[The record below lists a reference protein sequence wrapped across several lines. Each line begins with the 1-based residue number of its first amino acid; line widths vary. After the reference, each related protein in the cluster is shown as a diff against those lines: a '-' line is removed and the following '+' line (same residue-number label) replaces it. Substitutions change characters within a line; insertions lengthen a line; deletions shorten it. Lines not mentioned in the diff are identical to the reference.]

1 MFSSSLNIGTTRL
14 MLWRTARA
22 YRPIHS
28 PPVTQR
34 AVTPDRPDR
43 YIALVLAIVTAAS
56 RLPFMAERLWEWDSV
71 LYARALEQGF
81 HVDEVLPGM
90 RPHPPGYIFYVA
102 SAAIGRLL
110 GLDSDHALV
119 AVSVVASGVAV
130 AATYLLCRRFA
141 GRTISLALAIAF
153 AAAPLVWLHGEVAMP
168 YIVLAPVTALLA
180 LAFRDA
186 RDGSARRVIGT
197 SFAFGALA
205 GFRQDLLLFL
215 FPLWV
220 WMLWPT
226 ASRARLQ
233 AAGALLAGCL
243 LWFIP
248 SAVLSDGPVAYV
260 TRTVRQLVSTSA
272 VSANAERSLAVNAV
286 LVGHALLWAGLGL
299 SVLLLVVGL
308 ARALA
313 SARGLRRPDDR
324 EAVFFG
330 LWLLPPLAF
339 YLFVHIGE
347 WGFVLSMVPGMYV
360 LLAWLLDGVTR
371 ARAASALILANAA
384 VCAFVFLTG
393 DDPVFSRA
401 SLVGHDRATEAK
413 TEWIRTQAPPSSIV
427 VAGAEVLVAS
437 YYLPDRII
445 RYSNAA
451 ATTTYEV
458 PIAGPTTIVIYEPA
472 ARPPDL
478 RVTRT
483 VEIIGGLTLDLADVT
498 SGTLRLRGA
507 DIGDTRR

>member
-1 MFSSSLNIGTTRL
+1 M
-14 MLWRTARA
+14 
-22 YRPIHS
+22 
-28 PPVTQR
+28 
-34 AVTPDRPDR
+34 
-43 YIALVLAIVTAAS
+43 AS

-81 HVDEVLPGM
+81 HVDEALPGM

-102 SAAIGRLL
+102 AAGLGRLL

-119 AVSVVASGVAV
+119 AVSVIASGAAV

-141 GRTISLALAIAF
+141 GRAISLALAIAF
-153 AAAPLVWLHGEVAMP
+153 VAAPLVWLHGEVAMP
-168 YIVLAPVTALLA
+168 YILLAPVSALLA

-186 RDGSARRVIGT
+186 RGGSARRVIGT

-205 GFRQDLLLFL
+205 GFRQDLILFL
-215 FPLWV
+215 LPLWL
-220 WMLWPT
+220 WTLWP
-226 ASRARLQ
+226 AGRARLR
-233 AAGALLAGCL
+233 AAGAFVAGCL
-243 LWFIP
+243 LWFAP
-248 SAVLSDGPVAYV
+248 SAVLSDGPTQYV
-260 TRTVRQLVSTSA
+260 TRTFRQLLNTSA
-272 VSANAERSLAVNAV
+272 VSANSERSLALNAV

-299 SVLLLVVGL
+299 SVLLLVLGL

-313 SARGLRRPDDR
+313 AARGQRRSDDG

-360 LLAWLLDGVTR
+360 LLAWLLRDV
-371 ARAASALILANAA
+371 ARNSAGQSLATALVLANAA
-384 VCAFVFLTG
+384 GCALLFLAG

-401 SLVGHDRATEAK
+401 SLVAHDVATETK
-413 TEWIRTQAPPSSIV
+413 TAWIRAQAPAASVIV
-427 VAGAEVLVAS
+427 AAAEVLVAS
-437 YYLPDRII
+437 YYLPDRTI
-445 RYSNAA
+445 RYSSAT
-451 ATTTYEV
+451 ATTTYDL
-458 PIAGPTTIVIYEPA
+458 PIGGPTTIVIYEPA

-478 RVTRT
+478 PVTRT
-483 VEIIGGLTLDLADVT
+483 IDLGRGVTIELADVT